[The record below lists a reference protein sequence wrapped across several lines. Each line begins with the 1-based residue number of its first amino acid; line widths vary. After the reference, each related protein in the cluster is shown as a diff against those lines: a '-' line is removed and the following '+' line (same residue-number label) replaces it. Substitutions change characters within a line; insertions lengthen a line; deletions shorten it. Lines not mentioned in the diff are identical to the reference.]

1 MSELV
6 YALKARFDKIYEK
19 YDNDEYDGNYN
30 QSEVDDY
37 YEIKKLIK
45 KYINKTTIN
54 DTIINHIIFIDGY
67 DYKYIYMVLL
77 NYEYKFTNMIVLF
90 SFFFNF
96 SYFLVELNKVN
107 LIEPVI
113 ETLFNSTITEYFGK
127 EIIITDKD
135 IDSILLENSKNIR
148 VTEEII
154 DCDDIFNSI
163 YIYYKLSYCFYEK
176 INWLNIIKYIEYNIK
191 NKKLNK
197 YKKILQNYQNTN
209 YNIQYPVF
217 KLDFIKYK
225 NDFDNFL
232 ANKKYIYDKST
243 NKLIDI

>member
-154 DCDDIFNSI
+154 D
-163 YIYYKLSYCFYEK
+163 
-176 INWLNIIKYIEYNIK
+176 
-191 NKKLNK
+191 
-197 YKKILQNYQNTN
+197 
-209 YNIQYPVF
+209 
-217 KLDFIKYK
+217 
-225 NDFDNFL
+225 
-232 ANKKYIYDKST
+232 
-243 NKLIDI
+243 

>member
-54 DTIINHIIFIDGY
+54 DTIINHIMFIDGY

-96 SYFLVELNKVN
+96 KK
-107 LIEPVI
+107 
-113 ETLFNSTITEYFGK
+113 TK
-127 EIIITDKD
+127 KDK
-135 IDSILLENSKNIR
+135 
-148 VTEEII
+148 
-154 DCDDIFNSI
+154 
-163 YIYYKLSYCFYEK
+163 
-176 INWLNIIKYIEYNIK
+176 
-191 NKKLNK
+191 
-197 YKKILQNYQNTN
+197 
-209 YNIQYPVF
+209 
-217 KLDFIKYK
+217 
-225 NDFDNFL
+225 
-232 ANKKYIYDKST
+232 
-243 NKLIDI
+243 